1 MTTPKAD
8 RLPEIPREHMT
19 DAQRAAV
26 DELVSGPRG
35 KLSGPFVPLM
45 RSPELM
51 RRLQK
56 VGEYLR
62 YDNSMGLRYSEF
74 AVLVVARHWSQTTE
88 WHIHQPIAVQA
99 GVRQDTCDAIAEGR
113 RPPHMSHEET
123 VVYDFL
129 QELLHNQSVSDVTW
143 AAAHRMLGDQGII
156 DMVAHCGY
164 YSLLAM
170 VMNTTRRSLPDGAT
184 PGLVPFPH

>member
-1 MTTPKAD
+1 MSSDLND
-8 RLPEIPREHMT
+8 RLPEMAREDMT

-26 DELVSGPRG
+26 DELISGPRG

-62 YDNSMGLRYSEF
+62 YDNTVGLHNSEF
-74 AVLVVARHWSQTTE
+74 AVLVVARHWSQTLE
-88 WHIHQPIAVQA
+88 WHIHKPIAIQA
-99 GVRQDTCDAIAEGR
+99 GVSEETCNAIAEGR
-113 RPPHMSHEET
+113 RPPHMSADEAL
-123 VVYDFL
+123 VYEFL
-129 QELLHNQSVSDVTW
+129 QELLHNQSVSDVTF
-143 AAAHRMLGDQGII
+143 AAAKARFGEQGVI
-156 DMVAHCGY
+156 DMTAHCGY

-170 VMNTTRRSLPDGAT
+170 VMNTTRRSLPDGAA
-184 PGLVPFPH
+184 PGILPFPR

>member
-1 MTTPKAD
+1 MTPKAD
-8 RLPEIPREHMT
+8 RLPEIPRENMT

-35 KLSGPFVPLM
+35 KLSGPFVPLL

-62 YDNSMGLRYSEF
+62 YDNSVGLHLSEF
-74 AVLVVARHWSQTTE
+74 GVLVVARHWSQTTE
-88 WHIHQPIAVQA
+88 WHIHQPIARQA
-99 GVRQDTCDAIAEGR
+99 GVSQETCDAIAEGR
-113 RPPHMSHEET
+113 RPPNMTAEET

-143 AAAHRMLGDQGII
+143 ATAHRLFGEQGVI

-170 VMNTTRRSLPDGAT
+170 VMNSTRRSLPEGAV
-184 PGLVPFPH
+184 PGIAPFPH